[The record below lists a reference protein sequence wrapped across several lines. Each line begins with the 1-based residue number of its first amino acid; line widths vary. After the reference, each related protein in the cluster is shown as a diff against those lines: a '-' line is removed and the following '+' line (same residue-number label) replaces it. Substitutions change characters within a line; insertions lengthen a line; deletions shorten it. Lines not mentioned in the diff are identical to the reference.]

1 MFFFRIL
8 KTHEILWN
16 IQLLWFACCS
26 RDNNV
31 DQYSFPNN
39 VFFYPWYTVARM
51 FANKETG
58 DIILGFWV
66 GIRAKKNVMSP
77 WVTDTRVM
85 KAYIFFMLPTLT
97 SSHFPRWLQ
106 SKFNLN
112 TPTAPTTVLPL
123 FRKVNAFSLSTW
135 DTSSHTLL
143 SSSKRFPP
151 LKILLPICHSWFSS
165 LKIPAKDYLA
175 QCTFFLFLQ
184 VYRSHFSIFLSF
196 PFPSYL

>member
-112 TPTAPTTVLPL
+112 TPTWKNWWPL
-123 FRKVNAFSLSTW
+123 IC
-135 DTSSHTLL
+135 
-143 SSSKRFPP
+143 SSSSRDLSPALLKHPEEELGEQWLCGPP
-151 LKILLPICHSWFSS
+151 RETGS
-165 LKIPAKDYLA
+165 
-175 QCTFFLFLQ
+175 
-184 VYRSHFSIFLSF
+184 
-196 PFPSYL
+196 